1 MKFLFSVIL
10 VIISFLGISKI
21 VNGQIACPS
30 PFLYRATN
38 DTVGDY
44 DLGYQYINIGK
55 PLPPQLSFL
64 NNCLMPCQSSFFEQ
78 DSWNS
83 FNKLVKQMGAVAFT
97 CSAIIMIIYG
107 PLMNRSFFKFD
118 RHTITVFCFA
128 LSTFF
133 IGVSDLMFATNDVDM
148 VCPES
153 HRYARQTDKTCAT
166 NGVLFQFGWLGS
178 VMWFAFL
185 SIDGFFRASGKKMNK
200 IAFAIVL
207 ASIWILNIVLSFAPM
222 GGDQYGAY
230 FVGQVNCWILVK
242 NWQYAFFWAELI
254 VSLAI
259 GFVGICLTIYS
270 LIRKTSDGNTLK
282 HVTPLI
288 LVFLL
293 FCQYLYMI
301 IFYGIINEKK
311 DHYQNILAEQV
322 GCIFNNAL
330 AKMKV
335 PGIVYAGE
343 CTFNETITFSSQYAF
358 LFFVRLLGIE
368 IFAFYLFSK
377 ETLLLIKSSYIATMF
392 GLGDKD
398 AYDVELEETD

>member
-1 MKFLFSVIL
+1 MKLLFSIIL
-10 VIISFLGISKI
+10 ILFSFFGLSI
-21 VNGQIACPS
+21 VNGQNCPS
-30 PFLYRATN
+30 PFLYRPSN

-44 DLGYQYINIGK
+44 DLGYQYINTGL
-55 PLPPQLSFL
+55 PLPPTLSFL
-64 NNCLMPCQSSFFEQ
+64 NNCLMPCQSLFYEE
-78 DSWNS
+78 DSWSS

-97 CSAIIMIIYG
+97 CSTIVMIIYG

-118 RHTITVFCFA
+118 RHTITIFCFA

-133 IGVSDLMFATNDVDM
+133 IGVSDLMYASNGIDM

-185 SIDGFFRASGKKMNK
+185 SLDGFYRASGKKMNK

-207 ASIWILNIVLSFAPM
+207 AVIWILNIILSFAPI

-242 NWQYAFFWAELI
+242 NWQYGFFWAELI
-254 VSLAI
+254 ISLAI
-259 GFVGICLTIYS
+259 GFVGMCLTIFS

-282 HVTPLI
+282 HIAPLI

-311 DHYQNILAEQV
+311 DHYSNILAKQV
-322 GCIFNNAL
+322 GCLFNNAL
-330 AKMKV
+330 FKMGVPKV
-335 PGIVYAGE
+335 VDAGD
-343 CTFNETITFSSQYAF
+343 CKFNETITFSSQYAF
-358 LFFVRLLGIE
+358 TFFIRLLGIE
-368 IFAFYLFSK
+368 IFTFYLFSK
-377 ETLLLIKSSYIATMF
+377 ETLLLIKSSYIATML
-392 GLGDKD
+392 GMGDKD